1 MGKFIDLT
9 GKKFGRLIVIKRV
22 KNNYFGVVYW
32 LCKCD
37 CGNFK
42 TIRGNNLKSGKTQSC
57 GCLQKEKAKNIGEN
71 KRKYKKEYLSL
82 RCIFKGIKN
91 RCYNKKS
98 NNYNRYGAKGIS
110 ICKKW
115 LDNPLSFCEWALQ
128 NGYKKGLT
136 IDRIDTNG
144 KYEPNNCRWVDY
156 TTQCRNR
163 KNSLTFTIND
173 ICLPLIEW
181 CKIYNMPYQ
190 AVLKRLKRKWQIEKA
205 LTIPL
210 KNKVQLFS

>member
-9 GKKFGRLIVIKRV
+9 GKRFGRLIVIKRV
-22 KNNYFGVVYW
+22 ENNFFGVLYW

-42 TIRGNNLKSGKTQSC
+42 IIRGNNLKSGKTQSC

-82 RCIFKGIKN
+82 RYIFKGIKN

-136 IDRIDTNG
+136 IDRINNNG

-156 TTQCRNR
+156 TIQCRNR

-173 ICLPLIEW
+173 TCLPLIEW
-181 CKIYNMPYQ
+181 CKIYNKPYQ

-210 KNKVQLFS
+210 KNKV